1 MKKRWWSALLAA
13 SLISGALAGCGGSAG
28 EGAKTSDPANASD
41 VAASAEETAS
51 GAGGASVDTNE
62 DGTVN
67 NPEAV
72 KVPEGDLTFWSLFTG
87 GDGEWWN
94 SIVDQYNKSQKQ
106 IVQGVSMEGIKG

>member
-41 VAASAEETAS
+41 VAASAEGKAS

-72 KVPEGDLTFWSLFTG
+72 KVPEWDLTFWSLFTG